1 MVEQE
6 EWAIYVVDEVRD
18 FIRTCD
24 TKTRDRIND
33 AIDALA
39 ENGPGLGRPTVDTLT
54 RTNLANLKELR
65 PGTVRILFCFDPY
78 RSAILLV
85 AGDKRGE
92 WSRWYRD
99 AIPLAEERY
108 KAYLADR
115 AEEEEEGT
123 R

>member
-39 ENGPGLGRPTVDTLT
+39 ENGAGLGLSG
-54 RTNLANLKELR
+54 A
-65 PGTVRILFCFDPY
+65 F
-78 RSAILLV
+78 
-85 AGDKRGE
+85 
-92 WSRWYRD
+92 
-99 AIPLAEERY
+99 
-108 KAYLADR
+108 
-115 AEEEEEGT
+115 
-123 R
+123 